1 MVFVYLI
8 DKYVVTYIKLFIR
21 IFGCTRI
28 EFMMEF
34 FVCLYIMNH
43 KINSVAT
50 CPKQQTLRDKQISS
64 SNLCASGLDGATSF
78 VDVTLE
84 PVPM

>member
-1 MVFVYLI
+1 MHY
-8 DKYVVTYIKLFIR
+8 
-21 IFGCTRI
+21 RI
-28 EFMMEF
+28 EFMVEF
-34 FVCLYIMNH
+34 CLYIKNH

-84 PVPM
+84 PVPMELLNNETRCWTVSCSQSLDQKK